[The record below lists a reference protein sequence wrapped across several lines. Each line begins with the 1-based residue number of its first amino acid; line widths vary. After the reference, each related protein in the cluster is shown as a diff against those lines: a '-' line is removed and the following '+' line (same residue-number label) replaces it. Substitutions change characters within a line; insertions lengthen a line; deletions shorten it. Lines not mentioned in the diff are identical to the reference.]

1 MKTKASN
8 WFLCKVRYDKT
19 MEDGGKKRVTEQYV
33 VEAMSF
39 TEAEVNIME
48 EMISRNVG
56 DLDVVEID
64 RCSFKEMISDS
75 GEKWYKAK
83 VYFILLDEK
92 SDKEKKTPVYYLVD
106 GNSLESARKNID
118 AAMSGSIADYEIASV
133 SETKIIDVFDETKI
147 IDVFENKIK

>member
-8 WFLCKVRYDKT
+8 WFLCKVRYDKN

-39 TEAEVNIME
+39 TEAEVNIMQ
-48 EMISRNVG
+48 EMMSRTVG

-106 GNSLESARKNID
+106 GTSLESARKNID
-118 AAMSGSIADYEIASV
+118 AAMSGTIADYEIASV
-133 SETKIIDVFDETKI
+133 SETKIIE
-147 IDVFENKIK
+147 VFENEIR